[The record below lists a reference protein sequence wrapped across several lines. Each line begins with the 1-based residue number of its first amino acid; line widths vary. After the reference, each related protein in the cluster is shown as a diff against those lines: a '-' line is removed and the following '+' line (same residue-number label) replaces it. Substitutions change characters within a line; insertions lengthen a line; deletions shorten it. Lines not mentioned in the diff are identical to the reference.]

1 MMINNSRAWLRAAV
15 EESKMTAKK
24 NPEAEEALSSK
35 SSVAKDTETVSFETA
50 MARLEKVV
58 GEMEEGRLPLEQMI
72 ARFEEGQRLVQFCS
86 KKLNE
91 VEKRVE
97 ILVKKGGV
105 QVAEPFTPG
114 EGSMPENNAPAGDEK
129 DDAPF

>member
-15 EESKMTAKK
+15 EECKMTARK
-24 NPEAEEALSSK
+24 NPEAEESLSLK
-35 SSVAKDTETVSFETA
+35 NGVAKDAETVSFETA

-97 ILVKKGGV
+97 ILVKKGGT
-105 QVAEPFTPG
+105 QVAEPFAPG
-114 EGSMPENNAPAGDEK
+114 DGSMQEDGASAGAGK

>member
-1 MMINNSRAWLRAAV
+1 
-15 EESKMTAKK
+15 MTAKK
-24 NPEAEEALSSK
+24 NPEAEETLAPK
-35 SSVAKDTETVSFETA
+35 NAAGDAEAVSFETA

-97 ILVKKGGV
+97 ILVKKGGA
-105 QVAEPFTPG
+105 QVAEPFSPG
-114 EGSMPENNAPAGDEK
+114 EAESHAPAADK